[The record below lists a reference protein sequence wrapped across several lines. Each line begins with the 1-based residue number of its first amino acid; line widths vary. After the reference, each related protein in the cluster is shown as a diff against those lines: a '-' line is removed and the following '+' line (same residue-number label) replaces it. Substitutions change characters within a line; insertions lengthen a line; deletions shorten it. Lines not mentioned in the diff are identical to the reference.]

1 MCFKK
6 MDFCPKT
13 YPTAP
18 GRWKIISCH
27 WVKETDNDSSVHAS
41 SFWFNNEKLV
51 NFSATPTTEA
61 EFV

>member
-1 MCFKK
+1 MFKK
-6 MDFCPKT
+6 MDFDSKT

-27 WVKETDNDSSVHAS
+27 WVKEIDNDSTVDAS
-41 SFWFNNEKLV
+41 SFWFSDEKPI
-51 NFSATPTTEA
+51 NFSATTTTEA